1 MRSEPG
7 FGRARTG
14 NPAFL
19 TGVHNKLAE
28 QTAAGDAMTKSKE
41 QREPTIERG
50 PNGRAQAHR
59 WPMSTDPEAL
69 RDFLADVFTNYWD
82 QIIFGPI
89 IDGAAYEWTCPGPP
103 DKIEQDGEFL
113 TVGFNGPHFHIC
125 LGTRESGRGDPVLE
139 AKMHALRPATAN
151 LFRMLDGKGA
161 PNSWGFEMRNAAGVS
176 MLTIFFAN
184 PFVLPGDRLADEPDW
199 SKLLMWREISL
210 RYLGRKAE
218 AFDQTSRGFDYQ
230 AA

>member
-7 FGRARTG
+7 FDRARTG

-41 QREPTIERG
+41 QHEPTIERG

-59 WPMSTDPEAL
+59 WPMSTDPGAL

>member
-7 FGRARTG
+7 FDRARTG
-14 NPAFL
+14 SPAFL

-59 WPMSTDPEAL
+59 WPMSTDPGAL

>member
-1 MRSEPG
+1 
-7 FGRARTG
+7 
-14 NPAFL
+14 L

-59 WPMSTDPEAL
+59 WPMSTDPGAL

>member
-7 FGRARTG
+7 FDRARTG

-59 WPMSTDPEAL
+59 WPMSTDPGAL

-210 RYLGRKAE
+210 RYLGRKA
-218 AFDQTSRGFDYQ
+218 
-230 AA
+230 